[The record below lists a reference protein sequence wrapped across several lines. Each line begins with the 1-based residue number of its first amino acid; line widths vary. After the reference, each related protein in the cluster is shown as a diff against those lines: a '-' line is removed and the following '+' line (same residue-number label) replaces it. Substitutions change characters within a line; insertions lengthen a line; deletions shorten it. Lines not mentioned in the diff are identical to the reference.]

1 MMSISTARDR
11 AKTIDDSFAE
21 RSAQKRTLA
30 SAAYD
35 HLCRDVVHG
44 VLKPGDKLRFNQLV
58 ESYGFGVS
66 TLREALTRMM
76 GDGLVVLEDQRGFT
90 VSPVS
95 REQLLDLLQMRL
107 LLEEQAIRLSIE
119 RGGVEWEVGVMSA
132 FHRLF
137 KADGAGDDPRLTEDW
152 ERCHADFHR
161 ALLAGCGSPLLLQMR
176 ETLFRQGERY
186 RRLYQK
192 YVARERDHLGEHR
205 LIMEAAQRRDADETV
220 RLVTAHLRKTVE
232 DVLHS
237 DFIREP
243 AEAKTPDAERG

>member
-1 MMSISTARDR
+1 MMSSSAARDSMK
-11 AKTIDDSFAE
+11 ALDDGFAD

-30 SAAYD
+30 SEAYD

-90 VSPVS
+90 VSSVS
-95 REQLLDLLQMRL
+95 RAQLLDLLQMRL
-107 LLEEQAIRLSIE
+107 LLEERAIRLSIE

-137 KADGAGDDPRLTEDW
+137 KTERPTGEDPRLSDPNW
-152 ERCHADFHR
+152 EKCHADFHR

-176 ETLFRQGERY
+176 DNLFMQGERY

-205 LIMEAAQRRDADETV
+205 LIMEAAQRRDADECV
-220 RLVTAHLRKTVE
+220 RLVCDHLRTTVD
-232 DVLHS
+232 DVLAS
-237 DFIREP
+237 EFTQDPTTKIP
-243 AEAKTPDAERG
+243 G

>member
-1 MMSISTARDR
+1 MMSNSTARDR

-35 HLCRDVVHG
+35 HLCRDVVYG

-58 ESYGFGVS
+58 ETYGFGVS

-95 REQLLDLLQMRL
+95 RAQLLDLLQMRL

-137 KADGAGDDPRLTEDW
+137 KIESGTGDDLRLTEDW

-176 ETLFRQGERY
+176 ETLYRQGERY

-192 YVARERDHLGEHR
+192 YVARERDHLSEHR
-205 LIMEAAQRRDADETV
+205 MIMEAAQRRDADETV
-220 RLVTAHLRKTVE
+220 RLVTAHLKTTVN

-237 DFIREP
+237 DFTRE
-243 AEAKTPDAERG
+243 ADKD